1 MEEAGGF
8 FTAKSLDEMAMFY
21 AERAKGQVGL
31 IVTGGISP
39 NDAGKGYF
47 GAAKLSTKLEARH
60 HKVVTEA
67 VHSNGGKI
75 AMQILHTGRYAYHF
89 NPVSASAIKS
99 PIGWYTPKSLS
110 AAEIES
116 TISDFVRCAELAE
129 VAGYDGVEIMG
140 SEGYLINQFI
150 VSRTNKRTDEWGGSY
165 ENRMKFPTEIV
176 RRVRQ
181 AVGRDF
187 IIIYRLSMLD
197 LVEGGSSWPEVVE
210 LAHRIEAAG
219 ASIINTGIGWHEARV
234 PTIATM
240 VPRGYVQIASY
251 KSTCMH

>member
-1 MEEAGGF
+1 MEEAGGLF
-8 FTAKSLDEMAMFY
+8 NSNSLEEMAMFY
-21 AERAKGQVGL
+21 AERAKGMVGL

-47 GAAKLSTKLEARH
+47 GAAKLSTQTEARQ
-60 HKVVTEA
+60 HKLITDI
-67 VHSNGGKI
+67 VHVNGGKI
-75 AMQILHTGRYAYHF
+75 AMQILHTGRYAYHL

-110 AAEIES
+110 ANEIER
-116 TISDFVRCAELAE
+116 TISDFVRCAEFSKF
-129 VAGYDGVEIMG
+129 AGYDGVEIMG

-181 AVGRDF
+181 AVGKDF

-197 LVEGGSSWPEVVE
+197 LVEGGSSWQEVVE

-240 VPRGYVQIASY
+240 VPRGYAYYSVALI
-251 KSTCMH
+251 T